1 MSGAPQG
8 THDTGHEPCRAVDSQ
23 WISRQVEALAAAWE
37 RGERVTADDLLARHP
52 DLGTEAAIR
61 LIYEEVCLRR
71 DAGQEVG
78 TAEVVRRFPQWKEE
92 LEVLLGCDRMLR
104 PFAAS
109 VTFPEV
115 GAPLGPFRLLAELG
129 RGASGRTYLAT
140 EPALADRPVV
150 LKVIS
155 DDQEEHLR
163 LARLQHTHIVPLYS
177 EQTFPDRGLRALCM
191 PYLGGASLAQILDAL
206 RDIPIERRRGR
217 HLIEGLER
225 VQVQG
230 SPPAPS
236 VSSGPCRRYLEG
248 ASYVEAICW
257 IGACL
262 ADALQY
268 AHARGLFHMDIKPSN
283 VLIAGDG
290 QPMLLDFHLARGP
303 IQAGEWVLGRL
314 GGTPGW
320 MSPEQEAALD
330 AVCAGRPV
338 PEAVDGRSD
347 IHALGL
353 LLREALWGT
362 GRNGETG
369 TDLRRQYRPPG
380 VSVGLADIIHKCLA
394 PKPSARYHDA
404 AALADDLRLHL
415 NDLPLRGVA
424 NRSPIERWRKRQRRL
439 GSPARQARR
448 LTALAGIVVALA
460 LAAAVYS
467 QRAHEIEANLED
479 GRRYRLERKYPEAVR
494 VLGRGL
500 ERAAAV
506 PGAGHLRRAL
516 AAQARPGPAGS
527 GRRRAPPPGRPH
539 SLPVRSGL
547 ARSGGGPHDRPPLP
561 RALGREASPRRAGAA
576 DDSTTRPSGASRPTC
591 SSWRSSGPTSMC
603 GSPPARPPAL
613 RGEPRSA
620 SSTRR
625 RLRSAPAPRSIASGQ
640 THARAARA
648 GTSSRP
654 RSPPPSTAWEHYD
667 LGRSYLRSGQFEAAA
682 EEFRRTLER
691 RPQDFWPNF
700 YQGLCAY
707 RLGNYEDA
715 CAAFRTCIALAP
727 EAAECYYNRALAHE
741 ALGRS
746 EHAFSDY
753 GRALELDP
761 GLTAAALNRGLL
773 CYKAGRHRDAIAD
786 FHRALRAAT
795 GRDAIGQIHYNL
807 ALAYLAAGDRSSA
820 LASSEKALSLG
831 CGEARGL
838 CDRLHRGS

>member
-1 MSGAPQG
+1 M
-8 THDTGHEPCRAVDSQ
+8 DSL
-23 WISRQVEALAAAWE
+23 WISRQVAAFAAAWE
-37 RGERVTADDLLARHP
+37 RGECVTADDLLASHP
-52 DLGTEAAIR
+52 ELSTEAAIR

-78 TAEVVRRFPQWKEE
+78 TAEVVRRFPQWKGE

-109 VTFPEV
+109 VAFPEV
-115 GAPLGPFRLLAELG
+115 GTPLGPFHLIAELG

-177 EQTFPDRGLRALCM
+177 EQILPDRGLRALCM
-191 PYLGGASLAQILDAL
+191 PYLGGASLVQVLDAL
-206 RDIPIERRRGR
+206 RGIPIERRRGR
-217 HLIEGLER
+217 DLIEGIER
-225 VQVQG
+225 LQVQG
-230 SPPAPS
+230 SPPASS

-257 IGACL
+257 IGTCL
-262 ADALQY
+262 AEALHY
-268 AHARGLFHMDIKPSN
+268 AHARGLFHMDVTPAN

-303 IQAGEWVLGRL
+303 IPAGEWVLGRL

-330 AVCAGRPV
+330 AVRAGRPV

-353 LLREALWGT
+353 LLQAALWGT
-362 GRNGETG
+362 ERNRELGTG
-369 TDLRRQYRPPG
+369 LRRKHRPPG

-394 PKPSARYHDA
+394 SKPSARYPDA

-424 NRSPIERWRKRQRRL
+424 NRSPLERWRKRRRRL
-439 GSPARQARR
+439 GSSARQATR
-448 LTALAGIVVALA
+448 LKALAGIVVALA
-460 LAAAVYS
+460 LATAFYS
-467 QRAHEIEANLED
+467 QRAHEIETNLED
-479 GRRYRLERKYPEAVR
+479 GRRYRVERKYPEAIR
-494 VLGRGL
+494 VLNRGL
-500 ERAAAV
+500 ERAAGV
-506 PGAGHLRRAL
+506 PGTGHLSRAL
-516 AAQARPGPAGS
+516 TAQLDLARQGQDAAERDRLADLIRF
-527 GRRRAPPPGRPH
+527 RN
-539 SLPVRSGL
+539 GL
-547 ARSGGGPHDRPPLP
+547 AF
-561 RALGREASPRRAGAA
+561 
-576 DDSTTRPSGASRPTC
+576 
-591 SSWRSSGPTSMC
+591 
-603 GSPPARPPAL
+603 
-613 RGEPRSA
+613 
-620 SSTRR
+620 
-625 RLRSAPAPRSIASGQ
+625 
-640 THARAARA
+640 
-648 GTSSRP
+648 
-654 RSPPPSTAWEHYD
+654 
-667 LGRSYLRSGQFEAAA
+667 LRSGQVEAAA
-682 EEFRRTLER
+682 AEFRRTLER
-691 RPQDFWPNF
+691 RPQDFWPHF

-707 RLGNYEDA
+707 RLGSYEDA

-727 EAAECYYNRALAHE
+727 AEAECYYNRALAHE

-746 EHAFSDY
+746 EPAFSDY

-786 FHRALRAAT
+786 FQRALRTAA
-795 GRDAIGQIHYNL
+795 GRAALGQIHYNL
-807 ALAYLAAGDRSSA
+807 ALAYLATGDRSSA
-820 LASSEKALSLG
+820 LANSEKALDLG

-838 CDRLHRGS
+838 CDRLHHGS